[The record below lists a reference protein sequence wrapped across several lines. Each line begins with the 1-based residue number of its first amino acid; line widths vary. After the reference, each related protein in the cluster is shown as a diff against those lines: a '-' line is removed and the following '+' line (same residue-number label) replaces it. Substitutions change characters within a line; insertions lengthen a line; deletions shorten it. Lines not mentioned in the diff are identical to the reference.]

1 MHTQKLSKNC
11 QKNKCDWSWPSWK
24 GNFGLQSF
32 KSFFLLFF
40 KYWKNDYIEKQVLVV
55 CKSKYPKAFFCA
67 SLELVNNERGT
78 REKTFSED
86 SRNFVFRIILNFE
99 IS

>member
-1 MHTQKLSKNC
+1 MIGRGRVGKEISVFNHLKA
-11 QKNKCDWSWPSWK
+11 
-24 GNFGLQSF
+24 
-32 KSFFLLFF
+32 FFLLFF

-86 SRNFVFRIILNFE
+86 SPNFVFKIILNFE